1 MAVQSG
7 HPEQFVG
14 KKHSDPLATKQ
25 KWYCPSCGSGYK
37 TKFGVII
44 EMVVN
49 RKEFDFPEAEEDEE
63 HFEIAKGVWS
73 KEWMGLY
80 CKADIMPQ
88 QFQDLKASCIEKYN
102 PECTT
107 PAQLLDAIPE
117 LRPIQRKALVPKR
130 GKGQYML
137 TKEADD
143 EMASANWDELF
154 CICKQLNADEP
165 PAASSTTTT

>member
-1 MAVQSG
+1 MG
-7 HPEQFVG
+7 
-14 KKHSDPLATKQ
+14 
-25 KWYCPSCGSGYK
+25 
-37 TKFGVII
+37 GVII

-49 RKEFDFPEAEEDEE
+49 RKEFGYHEAEEDEE
-63 HFEIAKGVWS
+63 NFEIAKGVWS

-117 LRPIQRKALVPKR
+117 LRPIQKKALVPKK

-137 TKEADD
+137 TKEADA
-143 EMASANWDELF
+143 EMSSANWDELF
-154 CICKQLNADEP
+154 CIYQQLTAAEA